1 MSRVLQVN
9 QQQNQLEVED
19 NEAKPLAAPE
29 GHSSDNAVVR
39 ALTLGRGEWKL
50 IPSAVRQHLRH
61 MFTRLSRLEGQVL
74 PPNWEEVLACL
85 PLQERVQACE
95 RRIRSLEL
103 HDAAQR
109 ERASSVAQEKT
120 SEGIARSEA
129 FHEALLSLARK
140 TAASVRTLDTR
151 LKSLEQAQAR
161 LERASKTP
169 VSDHGNKQTSDE
181 QAQMIST
188 LQQRLA
194 ELERRMNATP
204 GQRSNEQAELNAS
217 ERALL
222 PSISRLDQT
231 MASLQSQLSDL
242 LQDRSRQEQCPDK
255 TIPAD
260 RDWQARIPALV
271 RDELRAVG
279 LGEPLESTVER
290 YTTAAVQALREEM
303 RTWIA
308 DKIDREYLDAR
319 LGNRPSKASVM
330 QAFQKLRDA
339 MRSEMQAL
347 EERLRRHIEQGQQP
361 VATLERY
368 RLDLEELEARC
379 RERSD
384 RAEHAL
390 EELYHRFELL
400 EKRVTASNHDL
411 SSFLLSMRSPT
422 GRSASQAECPSP
434 TLQPRP
440 RLEASL
446 LAQASDAPAETARDR
461 QEREAT
467 PPATGSSP
475 ETKRAASHGPSP
487 AVRFGPETGE
497 QRDRGGT
504 SLASIEALQVEL
516 DKLQRQ
522 LEWLTYRRMD
532 ADLETTLWSGEANPT
547 LMTKDLH
554 SLAQGT
560 ARQASRDDGFATA
573 SGAQGHRARDPSG
586 DCSDTRR
593 LDSEAS
599 NATRRAPSEANN
611 PPDMQRAFN
620 RGVSDHG
627 ESSHPELGASSAVN
641 GDSKNARTEPGIGRK
656 FGIREVGVQPA
667 PPSNMVDATGS
678 QEVSFD
684 RESPPH
690 EWNRAPEC
698 HSPAYA
704 LNTSTPSAATWYH
717 RRASIANSASKQC
730 EDLERSVLLADP
742 DEALREVEA
751 AQVLDSIDRF
761 LTEWRNALQER
772 SWARSVE
779 DENSRAIGLA
789 LAEVRGYL
797 NAEMCAERGLR
808 DAAQR
813 LFTLAHTIQNRQEEG
828 QK

>member
-120 SEGIARSEA
+120 SEGLARSEA

-169 VSDHGNKQTSDE
+169 VTAFQRTSRAQCFGASPVAVDIAFGSDDGFVAS
-181 QAQMIST
+181 
-188 LQQRLA
+188 
-194 ELERRMNATP
+194 
-204 GQRSNEQAELNAS
+204 RSS
-217 ERALL
+217 PTCYRTG
-222 PSISRLDQT
+222 R
-231 MASLQSQLSDL
+231 
-242 LQDRSRQEQCPDK
+242 DRNSCPDK

-347 EERLRRHIEQGQQP
+347 EERLRQHIEQGQQP

-390 EELYHRFELL
+390 EELYHRFEPL

-446 LAQASDAPAETARDR
+446 SAQASDAPAETARDR
-461 QEREAT
+461 REREAT

-586 DCSDTRR
+586 DCSD
-593 LDSEAS
+593 
-599 NATRRAPSEANN
+599 N
-611 PPDMQRAFN
+611 P
-620 RGVSDHG
+620 
-627 ESSHPELGASSAVN
+627 
-641 GDSKNARTEPGIGRK
+641 
-656 FGIREVGVQPA
+656 
-667 PPSNMVDATGS
+667 
-678 QEVSFD
+678 
-684 RESPPH
+684 
-690 EWNRAPEC
+690 
-698 HSPAYA
+698 
-704 LNTSTPSAATWYH
+704 TS
-717 RRASIANSASKQC
+717 
-730 EDLERSVLLADP
+730 
-742 DEALREVEA
+742 
-751 AQVLDSIDRF
+751 
-761 LTEWRNALQER
+761 
-772 SWARSVE
+772 
-779 DENSRAIGLA
+779 
-789 LAEVRGYL
+789 
-797 NAEMCAERGLR
+797 
-808 DAAQR
+808 
-813 LFTLAHTIQNRQEEG
+813 
-828 QK
+828 